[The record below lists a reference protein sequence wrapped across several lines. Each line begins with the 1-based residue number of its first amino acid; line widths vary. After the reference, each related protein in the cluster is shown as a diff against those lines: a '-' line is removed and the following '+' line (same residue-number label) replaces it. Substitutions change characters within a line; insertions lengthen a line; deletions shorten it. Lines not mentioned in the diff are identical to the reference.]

1 MTTQILNQ
9 AKLKE
14 LLDYS
19 PDTGGFTWRVNRA
32 RTAKANAPA
41 GTKNNVGYIRIIVCG
56 KQYSAHRLAWLY
68 VHGEW
73 PVGEIDHINRDKAD
87 NRLANLRQV
96 TRSENCQNKDPAK
109 LPGITWHKATSKWQ
123 ARIKINQKLIHLGVF
138 ADIVD
143 AKNARKQAELTY
155 HTHRPN

>member
-19 PDTGGFTWRVNRA
+19 PAHGAFTWRVNRS

-41 GTKNNVGYIRIIVCG
+41 GGKTDSGYIRIIVCG
-56 KQYSAHRLAWLY
+56 KSYAAHRLAWLY
-68 VHGEW
+68 VHGVW
-73 PVGEIDHINRDKAD
+73 PTSEIDHINRNKAD
-87 NRLANLRQV
+87 NRIANLRQV
-96 TRSENCQNKDPAK
+96 TRSENCQNKDLSK

-138 ADIVD
+138 EDINE
-143 AKNARKQAELTY
+143 AKNARKQAELQY